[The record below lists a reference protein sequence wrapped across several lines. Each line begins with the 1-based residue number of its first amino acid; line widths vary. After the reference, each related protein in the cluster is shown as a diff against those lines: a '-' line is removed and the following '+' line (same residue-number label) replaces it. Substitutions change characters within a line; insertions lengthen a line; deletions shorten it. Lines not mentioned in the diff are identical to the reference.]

1 MSFFSID
8 FPQQGIGFKKGV
20 PVMDNKEEKRLAKE
34 ESRQLKKEVRATAK
48 AEKAKKVSEDN
59 LKYGKE
65 VFAKYFGTKSI
76 NIYANG
82 YIRVSGGVGIFGGPA
97 ERLMSIDGSSDIT
110 KKTGVGRTVVAA
122 LTFGVNT
129 VLTPSQR
136 GNLYLTIVTD
146 SQIHTLMSDEVS
158 DEGIKTM
165 NAIVATG
172 KAVLASQQSGAKVEG
187 AGTSVADEL
196 VKLKSLMD
204 SGILSQAEFDSAK
217 AKLLG

>member
-1 MSFFSID
+1 
-8 FPQQGIGFKKGV
+8 
-20 PVMDNKEEKRLAKE
+20 MDRKEEKRLAKE
-34 ESRQLKKEVRATAK
+34 ESGQLKKEVRATAK
-48 AEKAKKVSEDN
+48 AEKAKKVSENN

-97 ERLMSIDGSSDIT
+97 ERLKSIDGSSDIT
-110 KKTGVGRTVVAA
+110 KKTGIGRGIVGVVT
-122 LTFGVNT
+122 LGLNT
-129 VLTPSQR
+129 LSPSQR

-146 SQIHTLMSDEVS
+146 TQIHSLMWDHPN
-158 DEGIKTM
+158 DDAIKSM
-165 NAIVATG
+165 NAIVAAG